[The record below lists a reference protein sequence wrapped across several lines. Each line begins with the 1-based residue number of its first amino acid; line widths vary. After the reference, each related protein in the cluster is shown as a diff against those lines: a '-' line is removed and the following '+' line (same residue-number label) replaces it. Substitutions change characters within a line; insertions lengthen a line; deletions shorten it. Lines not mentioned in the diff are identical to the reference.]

1 MEALM
6 VYWAVKTFFLIKAEN
21 SNSVRIR
28 GSVWLPLPSC
38 VYLWPPSGRSPVSST
53 ALLNSHPL
61 ATIRKAVFK
70 TSAVFY
76 SPPVCQLTRGGFH
89 CYLFSCSCSVLTLI
103 SLCLQFLRDITA
115 LLPCSSIT
123 WSPWQDSP
131 HLSATHSLE
140 LKLLLP
146 ACPPACH
153 LFCIMRK
160 TRLEQESLTHLSNAH
175 SAALLRA
182 SQPPPASLQN
192 QYSSLLPALTPHS
205 HNLT

>member
-6 VYWAVKTFFLIKAEN
+6 VYFLIEGEN

-28 GSVWLPLPSC
+28 GSIWLPLPSC
-38 VYLWPPSGRSPVSST
+38 VYPWPPSGRSPVSST
-53 ALLNSHPL
+53 ALHTL

-76 SPPVCQLTRGGFH
+76 SLPVCQLTRGGFH

-192 QYSSLLPALTPHS
+192 QHSSLLPALTPHS

>member
-1 MEALM
+1 MSLLSMEALM

-38 VYLWPPSGRSPVSST
+38 VYLWPPSGRSPVPST
-53 ALLNSHPL
+53 ALLTSHPL

-103 SLCLQFLRDITA
+103 SLCLQFLHDITA

-131 HLSATHSLE
+131 HLSATW
-140 LKLLLP
+140 
-146 ACPPACH
+146 
-153 LFCIMRK
+153 
-160 TRLEQESLTHLSNAH
+160 T
-175 SAALLRA
+175 ALDW
-182 SQPPPASLQN
+182 N
-192 QYSSLLPALTPHS
+192 
-205 HNLT
+205 